1 MDDEFIGDNTIQVY
15 ALPSHAPKKYNIYD
29 SSMSNNTLIDDK
41 LSGSFRERHC
51 DGSLISVSFHILDL
65 STASSTILGFT
76 SAKLRVSLFY
86 KEK

>member
-1 MDDEFIGDNTIQVY
+1 MPQKR
-15 ALPSHAPKKYNIYD
+15 LNIYD

>member
-1 MDDEFIGDNTIQVY
+1 MNSSVRIQY
-15 ALPSHAPKKYNIYD
+15 KFMHCLHMPQKRLNIYD